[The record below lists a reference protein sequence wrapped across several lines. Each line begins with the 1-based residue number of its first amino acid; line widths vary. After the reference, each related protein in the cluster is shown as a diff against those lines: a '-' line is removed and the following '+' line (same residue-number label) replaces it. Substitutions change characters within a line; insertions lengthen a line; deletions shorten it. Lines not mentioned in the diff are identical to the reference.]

1 MRNILMSTAALLLLA
16 GQGTAARAQETG
28 SDSPADNASDS
39 GDGDIVVTAQKR
51 SERLQD
57 IPIAITAIGGDNL
70 EKQRITGAE
79 DLVTKVANLQN
90 HSTNGDGMPIFAIR
104 GVKMADYSFNQSSP
118 VATYYD
124 EVYKGNFAF
133 LGVGMF
139 DLDRVEVLRGP
150 QGTLYGKNTTGGAIN
165 LISRAPELGETEGY
179 LKLGYGNYNRIEAN
193 GAVNV
198 PLGDTLA
205 IRVAGTFARADGW
218 FKNQLP
224 GEPDLNSVREYGIR
238 ASLLFE
244 PSDSARFILRAATS
258 YQNPRVFGVYAQPET
273 INRPGLKSREI
284 EATVTDRR
292 RARTWSVSLT
302 GTIDVS
308 DNLTLT
314 SVTAWD
320 KGRYRYREDADGQ
333 AVQLLELSAVD
344 RAEQFSQDLRL
355 TSDFGGPFNFILG
368 AYYNREDVYNANTLE
383 IGKDIDSDG
392 VPGITFMDCAV
403 GLPLACIFGNS
414 FDQLKKSYALYS
426 DASFELSDRVVLRG
440 GLRYTHDTGSQTNF
454 VADVSGV
461 DGIPIANLIP
471 SSALRF
477 DTDNLSGKIGID
489 FKPSDDHLFYASY
502 SRGYR
507 APSFNAQAFFDPA
520 ELSTAK
526 AEKID
531 AFEVGAKMQFAD
543 RRITLNTSLFHY
555 NYRNQQYIDVNPAT
569 AAQQLRNI
577 PKSRIM
583 GGEAELSARVIDDVT
598 LRASVGLLNAKIRRG
613 TLDGVSIRGNRLA
626 NSPELS
632 LTGGFDATV
641 LKGEFGRL
649 GLHGDLSYISSAH
662 FNVANVPR
670 LKQGGYALLSGGIR
684 WESDDGRWNASI
696 WGKNLTN
703 KLYFT
708 ARGDLLAGFGFD
720 YNHIG
725 PPRTFGITVGT
736 NF

>member
-1 MRNILMSTAALLLLA
+1 MSTTALLLA
-16 GQGTAARAQETG
+16 GQAMAAQAQDVTPDDVAE
-28 SDSPADNASDS
+28 SAAPA
-39 GDGDIVVTAQKR
+39 GEEGDIVVTAQKR

-57 IPIAITAIGGDNL
+57 IPIAISAIGGDNL

-79 DLVTKVANLQN
+79 DLVTLVANLQN

-179 LKLGYGNYNRIEAN
+179 LKLGYGNYDRIEAN
-193 GAVNV
+193 GAVNI
-198 PLGDTLA
+198 PMGDKLA
-205 IRVAGTFARADGW
+205 MRVAGTFARADGW
-218 FKNQLP
+218 FRNQLP
-224 GEPDLNSVREYGIR
+224 GKPDLGSVREYGIR
-238 ASLLFE
+238 TSLLFE
-244 PSDSARFILRAATS
+244 PTDGARFVLRAATT
-258 YQNPRVFGVYAQPET
+258 YQNPRVFGVYAQPEAV
-273 INRPGLKSREI
+273 NRAGLKSRQI

-292 RARTWSVSLT
+292 RARTWSVSLN
-302 GTIDVS
+302 GTIDIG
-308 DNLTLT
+308 DDLAIT

-320 KGRYRYREDADGQ
+320 KGHYRYREDADGQ
-333 AVQLLELSAVD
+333 AVELLELSAVD

-355 TSDFGGPFNFILG
+355 TSDFAGPFNFILG
-368 AYYNREDVYNANTLE
+368 AYYNREDVFNANTLE
-383 IGKDIDSDG
+383 IGKGFDSDG
-392 VPGITFMDCAV
+392 APGITFMDCAV
-403 GLPLACIFGNS
+403 GLPLACIFSNS

-426 DASFELSDRVVLRG
+426 DASFELSDRFTLRG
-440 GLRYTHDTGSQTNF
+440 GLRYTHDKGNQTNF

-461 DGIPIANLIP
+461 DGVHIANLIP
-471 SSALRF
+471 PSALRF
-477 DTDNLSGKIGID
+477 STDNLSGKIGLD
-489 FKPSDDHLFYASY
+489 FKPSDEHLFYASY

-520 ELSTAK
+520 ELSAAK

-555 NYRNQQYIDVNPAT
+555 NYRNQQYIDVDPAT

-583 GGEAELSARVIDDVT
+583 GGEAELTARVVDDLT
-598 LRASVGLLNAKIRRG
+598 LRAGVGLLSAKIRQG

-626 NSPELS
+626 NSPEFS
-632 LTGGFDATV
+632 FTGGFDAT
-641 LKGEFGRL
+641 LAEGKHGRL
-649 GLHGDLSYISSAH
+649 GAHGEISYISSAH

-684 WESDDGRWNASI
+684 WESDDGRWNAAI

-720 YNHIG
+720 YNHLG
-725 PPRTFGITVGT
+725 PPRSFGVTVGT